1 MNSDKLESGV
11 IGLLCFFAAS
21 ARELMN
27 EPKIYGPMRLIEA
40 TQHLTELASDLG
52 VQNELMVEVSQRIEA
67 FPLEAL
73 PEGEEEFVG
82 FMDELIMLLATWVKD
97 S

>member
-1 MNSDKLESGV
+1 MNSDKLELEV
-11 IGLLCFFAAS
+11 IRLSCFLVVS
-21 ARELMN
+21 AREPMN
-27 EPKIYGPMRLIEA
+27 DPKIYGPMRLIEA
-40 TQHLTELASDLG
+40 TKHLTEMAADLG
-52 VQNELMVEVSQRIEA
+52 VHNELLLEVSQRIEG

-73 PEGEEEFVG
+73 PEGEEEFVE